1 MINLKPLIPG
11 SWPDESLRF
20 GIMIQ
25 VSDPSNSQLHA
36 AVLYRIDN
44 CLMIGDLQSHLQTRR
59 AVVRPSSGLF
69 WIAPNLNQED
79 QKILAA
85 TIDTWLDVN
94 QNKIPYSVAHPGGVI
109 FKDNVWV
116 GNEPGQG
123 LTCATFIAEL
133 FNELGIP
140 FINIGT
146 WQARDGDNEWAKRI
160 LDMISESML
169 PEHVEAQL
177 NNIGQTI
184 RVRPTD
190 IAAAGH
196 LVHHDMVDS
205 LNFCEVDPFSTCI
218 EKTLLNL

>member
-1 MINLKPLIPG
+1 MITLKPLIPD

-25 VSDPSNSQLHA
+25 VSDPSSNQLHVA
-36 AVLYRIDN
+36 ALYRVDN
-44 CLMIGDLQSHLQTRR
+44 CLMIGDLQNHLLTRR
-59 AVVRPSSGLF
+59 TVVRPSAGLF

-79 QKILAA
+79 QQILAA

-94 QNKIPYSVAHPGGVI
+94 ENKIPYSVAHPGGVI

-116 GNEPGQG
+116 GNEPSQG
-123 LTCATFIAEL
+123 LTCATFISEL
-133 FNELGIP
+133 FNELGFP

-146 WQARDGDNEWAKRI
+146 WQSRIGDDEWAKRI
-160 LDMISESML
+160 LDMISESMS

-177 NNIGQTI
+177 NNIGQTT
-184 RVRPTD
+184 RVRPAD

-196 LVHHDMVDS
+196 LVHQDMVDS
-205 LNFCEVDPFSTCI
+205 LNFCEVDPLSTCI
-218 EKTLLNL
+218 EKNLLNL